1 MPRGGPAAGTDDGF
15 VPGEEG
21 SELGGAPPS
30 IKVSRLATQLY
41 TLSYLV
47 LFSMFGTSLVVLFL
61 VLQAPDVSL
70 SAMVVGA
77 VAYPLVILLALGKVR
92 DRER

>member
-1 MPRGGPAAGTDDGF
+1 MTVVQAVTAVLVAFLAWATVRTKDPLPQLF
-15 VPGEEG
+15 V
-21 SELGGAPPS
+21 
-30 IKVSRLATQLY
+30 
-41 TLSYLV
+41 
-47 LFSMFGTSLVVLFL
+47 FSMFGTSLVVLFL